1 MKKYRTLKQ
10 KIIFCIMSV
19 SVLLTVLITT
29 VMSAGSFRST
39 NATML
44 SNMEIMARTAA
55 QNISSNLHLLTERV
69 HNFSRE
75 EIFTSDDY
83 TVSQKQA
90 RLDEIKLQ
98 IEFLWLS
105 VYDQSGHK
113 IFGDQDAPADIS
125 NTKYFS
131 LLTQTG
137 NVVIGEPHYENET
150 LQICVGAPSANN
162 EGTTTYLVGS
172 YKYDILND
180 VLSQLVIGNTGS
192 ACILNEEGD
201 IIGDRNLQNIIDG
214 KNIYDLY
221 PSETNEQK
229 FDKITALYI
238 DSSIMILGHRLHYT
252 GYSPIPGTNWALFLY
267 APQVEFMDTVYFST
281 LLSVLLSLVLLLIAA
296 AIIVPVSK
304 GITNPLSEATKRL
317 QSLSTG
323 NLNQEVLISKSND
336 ETTVLT
342 KALSQT
348 IASLKGYIQDI
359 ETCLG
364 ALSGGDYPIHIPD
377 NFYGD
382 FASIRKSL
390 CNITDALNRTMLQ
403 MNQSSSQVSDC
414 ARAMLECSREQ
425 SQLLEHMEDCMAA
438 ITSSIGKNKDNVLQ
452 IEEFSEM
459 ASQKTTLGN
468 NYMEKLLT
476 AMSHI
481 HGTVNEISKVSLLIE
496 NISKQ
501 TNLLSLNASV
511 EAARAGEAGRGFA
524 VVANEINELSAKT
537 ASALTETGRLITNS
551 TETIQAGLETASLT
565 AQTFQEIAELTG
577 QYHAISGRLSN
588 TAKEQTDAVNYA
600 NGRLAMVRDI
610 ARKNDEMAAESLSQ
624 AESLSNYV
632 KQVKVR
638 NYK

>member
-364 ALSGGDYPIHIPD
+364 ALSGGDYTIHIPD

-425 SQLLEHMEDCMAA
+425 SQLLENMEDCMAA
-438 ITSSIGKNKDNVLQ
+438 TTSSIGKNKDNVLQ